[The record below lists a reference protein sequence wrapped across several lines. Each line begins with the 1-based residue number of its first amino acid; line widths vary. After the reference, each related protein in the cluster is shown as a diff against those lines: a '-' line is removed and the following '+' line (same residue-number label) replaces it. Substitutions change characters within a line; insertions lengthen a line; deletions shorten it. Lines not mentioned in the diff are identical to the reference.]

1 MARSSGKVTMQ
12 DVAKLAGV
20 TARTVSNVVNEY
32 PFVKDE
38 TRKRVWDAIDELG
51 YTMNVSA
58 RGLKQGN
65 TGLIAL
71 AIPDLTMPYFADL
84 SDAVIAQAQ
93 KRGLSVLIEPT
104 ASNRQREKE
113 ALDRVRGQFGDG
125 IIYCPLEID
134 PEELARIDVGI
145 PMVVLSEPHGDAKY
159 DHVMIRNRE
168 AAQAATEFLITGGSQ
183 RIVAVGLGAG
193 QTKGPALQRL
203 LGYRDALTA
212 HGISLEPQLE
222 VITKAWHRSDGVEA
236 IDRLLMA
243 GVEFDGVFAF
253 TDQLASGVLHALQV
267 DGYDIPRDV
276 AVVGFDNNDESKY
289 LVPPL
294 TTVDPGIDEIAD
306 KAVGILADRIGKH
319 DSSSKGVTKVDFR
332 LIQRESTRST
342 AG

>member
-1 MARSSGKVTMQ
+1 MARSSGRVTMQ

-20 TARTVSNVVNEY
+20 TARTVSNVVNDY
-32 PFVKDE
+32 PFVKEE
-38 TRKRVWDAIDELG
+38 TRKRVWAAVDELG

-113 ALDRVRGQFGDG
+113 ALNRVRGSFGDG

-134 PEELARIDVGI
+134 PEELKRIDVGT
-145 PMVVLSEPHGDAKY
+145 PMVVLSEPEGNPRY

-168 AAQAATEFLITGGSQ
+168 AAEAATAHLISGGSR
-183 RIVAVGLGAG
+183 RIVALGLGAG
-193 QTKGPALQRL
+193 QAKGPALQRL
-203 LGYRDALTA
+203 LGYRDALARYEIT
-212 HGISLEPQLE
+212 PDPRLE
-222 VITKAWHRSDGVEA
+222 VSTHAWHRSDGVAA
-236 IDRLLMA
+236 IDQLFDSNVA
-243 GVEFDGVFAF
+243 FDGVFAF
-253 TDQLASGVLHALQV
+253 TDQLASGALHSLQMH
-267 DGYDIPRDV
+267 GMRIPQDV

-289 LVPPL
+289 LVPSL
-294 TTVDPGIDEIAD
+294 TTIDPGIDEIAD
-306 KAVGILADRIGKH
+306 RAIEILSDRIAH
-319 DSSSKGVTKVDFR
+319 TAPNERIVTQVDFR
-332 LIQRESTRST
+332 LVQRNSSRS
-342 AG
+342 A